1 LLAQRGEEDVNASEK
16 VDFSFNLVQCQNAQI
31 LNKAQMYG
39 SFGIWKELA
48 SSLLFREKLL
58 KKCYDTYLLLDEE
71 QFGYFE
77 AEKVDRDSQLRFKY
91 DVP

>member
-1 LLAQRGEEDVNASEK
+1 
-16 VDFSFNLVQCQNAQI
+16 
-31 LNKAQMYG
+31 MYG
-39 SFGIWKELA
+39 SFDIWTELS

-91 DVP
+91 DVPEDMLHLALMGNDTVEVIQPVDWEDTDLQWIY